1 MKLTQRS
8 SSLMLLASLL
18 FVGTIC
24 GIFVDQQRRLRQE
37 FNTLILEN
45 LDSYSAS
52 QRRQFHGVVTD
63 AGHTLKSIAGVL
75 SAVEVSAEEPWLDTY
90 LTAMNEG
97 NRYYEVQYSTEN
109 EIDQWIQ
116 QGTEPAA
123 AFWQAVQ
130 TQDEETLGFL
140 QMEDRLYFLIAQ
152 PISRQGSHEGV
163 LWTRLE
169 ASTLSALAMNS
180 PVFKKVTSLVVRPE
194 GTILYSSNVDFLS
207 TGNLLTS
214 LTSLSLPDDFVW
226 KMQEL
231 LGQPRGEAYYF
242 QAEGRQFFYSVS
254 PLAQDWVLIN
264 FVQTPDVL
272 IRSDHMLNIVL
283 ISGVVLIAATLLL
296 CLSLVSVLFRKRR
309 QIDLDQQ
316 RYTMLAQFLDTI
328 LFEYDLNQDKIEFTS
343 NANVQFGQDKR
354 IIRQASKNP
363 EIKALIHLEDFP
375 PRRRYSPQQLNE
387 MQEQIF
393 SASVGLPMKDG
404 SFRQF
409 ACQYKW
415 VFSEG
420 ELVKIIGKLTD
431 ITGQY
436 SREQQLL
443 KQAQRDVLTQL
454 YNKAGEEAIEAQLKQ
469 DQRGI
474 LIMADLDNFKEI
486 NDRYGHTAGD
496 QVLKAFAD
504 ILKRLFRSDDI
515 LMRTGGDEFIMFI
528 HGLQDAGLGKQ
539 KARQILDQ
547 IQQLRF
553 ASMPDLQLTASLG
566 VARSPEAGTSVRA
579 LIESADQAMYASK
592 EKGKGNVTDY
602 AEMNA
607 NRDK

>member
-1 MKLTQRS
+1 MKLTKRS
-8 SSLMLLASLL
+8 SGLMLLASLV

-24 GIFVDQQRRLRQE
+24 GIFVDQQRRMRQE

-45 LDSYSAS
+45 LASYSAS
-52 QRRQFHGVVTD
+52 QRRQFHGIVTD

-90 LTAMNEG
+90 LATMNEG
-97 NRYYEVQYSTEN
+97 NRYYEIQYSTEN

-116 QGTEPAA
+116 QGAEAST
-123 AFWQAVQ
+123 AFWQEVQ
-130 TQDEETLGFL
+130 TQAEVTLGFL
-140 QMEDRLYFLIAQ
+140 QMEDQVYFLIAQ
-152 PISRQGSHEGV
+152 PILRQGSHEGA

-169 ASTLSALAMNS
+169 ASTLPTLAMNS
-180 PVFKKVTSLVVRPE
+180 PVFKKVTALVVKPE
-194 GTILYSSNVDFLS
+194 GTILYSSNVDFPS

-214 LTSLSLPDDFVW
+214 LSSLSLPADFIQTM
-226 KMQEL
+226 KEL
-231 LGQPRGEAYYF
+231 LDQPKGEACYF

-254 PLAQDWVLIN
+254 PLAKDWVLIN

-272 IRSDHMLNIVL
+272 IRSDHILNSVL
-283 ISGVVLIAATLLL
+283 ISGVILIAATLLL

-309 QIDLDQQ
+309 QLDLDQQ

-343 NANVQFGQDKR
+343 NADVHFGQDKR
-354 IIRQASKNP
+354 VIRQVSKNP

-375 PRRRYSPQQLNE
+375 PRRRYSLQQLTE

-393 SASVGLPMKDG
+393 TASVGLRVKDG

-420 ELVKIIGKLTD
+420 ELVKMIGKLTD
-431 ITGQY
+431 ITGHY

-454 YNKAGEEAIEAQLKQ
+454 YNKAGEDAIEAQLKQ
-469 DQRGI
+469 DPRGI

-486 NDRYGHTAGD
+486 NDRYGHAAGD

-504 ILKRLFRSDDI
+504 ILKRLFRSEDI

-528 HGLQDAGLGKQ
+528 HGLQEPGLGKQ

-547 IQQLRF
+547 VQQLHF
-553 ASMPDLQLTASLG
+553 ESLPDLQLTASLG
-566 VARSPEAGTSVRA
+566 VARSPGAGTSARA

-602 AEMNA
+602 AEMNE
-607 NRDK
+607 NCDK

>member
-8 SSLMLLASLL
+8 SGLMLLASLL

-24 GIFVDQQRRLRQE
+24 GIFVDQQRRMRQE

-45 LDSYSAS
+45 LASYSAS
-52 QRRQFHGVVTD
+52 QRRQFHGIVTD

-90 LTAMNEG
+90 LNAMNEG
-97 NRYYEVQYSTEN
+97 NRYYEIQYSTEN

-116 QGTEPAA
+116 QGAEAST
-123 AFWQAVQ
+123 AFWQEVQ
-130 TQDEETLGFL
+130 TQAEVTLGFL
-140 QMEDRLYFLIAQ
+140 QMEDQVYFLIAQ
-152 PISRQGSHEGV
+152 PILRQGSHEGV

-169 ASTLSALAMNS
+169 ASTLPSLAMDS
-180 PVFKKVTSLVVRPE
+180 PVFKKVTALVVKPE
-194 GTILYSSNVDFLS
+194 GTILYSSNVDFPS

-214 LTSLSLPDDFVW
+214 LSSLSLPADFIQTM
-226 KMQEL
+226 KEL
-231 LGQPRGEAYYF
+231 LDQPKGEAYYF

-254 PLAQDWVLIN
+254 PLAKDWVLIN
-264 FVQTPDVL
+264 FVQMPDVL
-272 IRSDHMLNIVL
+272 IRSDHILNSVL
-283 ISGVVLIAATLLL
+283 ISGVILIAATLLL
-296 CLSLVSVLFRKRR
+296 CLILVSVLFRKRR
-309 QIDLDQQ
+309 QLDLDQQ

-343 NANVQFGQDKR
+343 NADVHFGQDKR
-354 IIRQASKNP
+354 VIRQVSKNP

-375 PRRRYSPQQLNE
+375 PRRRYSLQQLTE
-387 MQEQIF
+387 MQDQIF
-393 SASVGLPMKDG
+393 TASVGLRVKDG

-420 ELVKIIGKLTD
+420 ELVKMIGKLTD
-431 ITGQY
+431 ITGHY

-454 YNKAGEEAIEAQLKQ
+454 YNKAGEDAIEAQLKQ
-469 DQRGI
+469 DPRGI

-486 NDRYGHTAGD
+486 NDRYGHAAGD

-504 ILKRLFRSDDI
+504 ILKRLFRSEDI

-528 HGLQDAGLGKQ
+528 HGLQEPGLGKQ

-547 IQQLRF
+547 VQQLHF
-553 ASMPDLQLTASLG
+553 ESLPDLQLTASLG
-566 VARSPEAGTSVRA
+566 VARSPGAGTSARA

-602 AEMNA
+602 AEMNE
-607 NRDK
+607 NCDK